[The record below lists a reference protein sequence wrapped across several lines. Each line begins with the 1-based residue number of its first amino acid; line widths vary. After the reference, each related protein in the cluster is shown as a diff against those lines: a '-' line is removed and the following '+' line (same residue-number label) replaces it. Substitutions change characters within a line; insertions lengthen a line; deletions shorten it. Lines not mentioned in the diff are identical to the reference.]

1 LSGGSEQPDDGLRSQ
16 DTDGPNSYRWQAF
29 ASTVSD
35 PIDPVPVA
43 FTVDYVRLVGRDDDR
58 RDDAVTADGRKDDG
72 LTEAAIPLVT

>member
-1 LSGGSEQPDDGLRSQ
+1 
-16 DTDGPNSYRWQAF
+16 
-29 ASTVSD
+29 VSD